1 MHMAE
6 IFGLLACEKMPGCLQ
21 THTHQPR
28 CSDNKDHDGHTRAF
42 SRHPAVVCSRMI
54 YRDYKTVRYTTK
66 ILNYVTETH
75 DHNRHIRH
83 SDVTRQAQLT
93 G

>member
-1 MHMAE
+1 
-6 IFGLLACEKMPGCLQ
+6 
-21 THTHQPR
+21 
-28 CSDNKDHDGHTRAF
+28 
-42 SRHPAVVCSRMI
+42 MI
-54 YRDYKTVRYTTK
+54 YLDYKTVRYTTK